1 METDLC
7 FFLMVTQSPQGL
19 SLLLRIGVITRRFSM
34 RVKTLRI
41 QFPSSRLKYFFPQKI
56 HMEDGVSSVILT
68 SKTINPIL
76 M

>member
-1 METDLC
+1 
-7 FFLMVTQSPQGL
+7 
-19 SLLLRIGVITRRFSM
+19 M

-41 QFPSSRLKYFFPQKI
+41 QFPSSLLKYFFPQKI

>member
-34 RVKTLRI
+34 GVKTLRI
-41 QFPSSRLKYFFPQKI
+41 QFPSSLPKHFFPQKI

>member
-7 FFLMVTQSPQGL
+7 FFLMVTQSPEGL

-41 QFPSSRLKYFFPQKI
+41 QFPSSLLKYFFPQKI